1 VVRRAALIAAL
12 AAIACAGAPA
22 AAQAVTPPTITY
34 TLSGTAGDN
43 GWHRSAVTVSWA
55 VNFNG
60 QAVSST
66 GCEPAIRLTRETS
79 GTTLSCR
86 ADNEVGST
94 TVHTGLIRID
104 LTPPAVT
111 GAAAA
116 RPPDA
121 NDWYRSPVAVRWSGS
136 DALSGIADCTSL
148 TYGGPDGPASLPGSC
163 RDKAGNVSAT
173 TPFALRYDVTR
184 PGLSA
189 VTAAGGDTV
198 ATVRWRAA
206 ADAVGATVA
215 RSPGVRGEASSIVY
229 SGPSAP
235 AGRFEDSGLRN
246 RTRYTYTV
254 SAVDAAGNATSAST
268 VARTVSRLRGPRPGA
283 RVTRPPVLR
292 WKRVRGAR
300 YYNVQLYQGTRK
312 VLSAWPSRPRLRL
325 HRRWRYA
332 GRRFRL
338 APATYQWYVWPG
350 YGRRAQRRYG
360 LLLGTRRFAVIRRVA
375 Q

>member
-1 VVRRAALIAAL
+1 MGRRAALLAGL
-12 AAIACAGAPA
+12 AAMACAGAVAPA
-22 AAQAVTPPTITY
+22 AARAATPTITY

-60 QAVSST
+60 DAVSSA
-66 GCEPAIRLTRETS
+66 GCEPAVRLTRETS

-86 ADNEVGST
+86 ADNLEGST
-94 TVHTGLIRID
+94 IVQTRVIRID
-104 LTPPAVT
+104 LTPPTVS

-121 NDWYRSPVAVRWSGS
+121 NGWYRAPVAVGWSGA
-136 DALSGIADCTSL
+136 DALSGLADCTSL
-148 TYGGPDGPASLPGSC
+148 TYAGPDGSTSVPGSC
-163 RDKAGNVSAT
+163 RDNAGNVSAPT
-173 TPFALRYDVTR
+173 SFALRYDVTR

-206 ADAVGATVA
+206 ADAVGVTVA
-215 RSPGVRGEASSIVY
+215 RSPGLPGEASSVVY
-229 SGPSAP
+229 QGA
-235 AGRFEDSGLRN
+235 AARFEDTGLHN

-254 SAVDAAGNATSAST
+254 AAIDAAGNATSASA
-268 VARTVSRLRGPRPGA
+268 VAQTVSRLRGPRPGA
-283 RVTRPPVLR
+283 RVTQPPLLR

-300 YYNVQLYQGTRK
+300 YYNVQLYRGTRK

-332 GRRFRL
+332 GARHRL
-338 APATYQWYVWPG
+338 GPDTYQWYVWPG

-360 LLLGTRRFAVIRRVA
+360 LLLGTRRFAVIRPPAR
-375 Q
+375 